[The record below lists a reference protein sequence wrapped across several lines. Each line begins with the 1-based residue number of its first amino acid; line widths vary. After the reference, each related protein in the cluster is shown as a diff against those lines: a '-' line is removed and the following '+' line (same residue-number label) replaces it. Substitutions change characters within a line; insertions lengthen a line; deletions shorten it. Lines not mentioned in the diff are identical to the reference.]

1 MCNDSLLSS
10 LTCWCPHIHPGL
22 RSCLQSETALEDLDQ
37 YPEEPEV
44 HKYLHKR
51 LMAFDLSTL
60 YELHYL
66 MITLGKASHG
76 ECRAGE
82 RGNGRDAVRRER
94 GGTGRRGAA
103 RQGKAWEEEAEA
115 KRIKSGDA

>member
-1 MCNDSLLSS
+1 MLSS
-10 LTCWCPHIHPGL
+10 RTCWCPQITPSL
-22 RSCLQSETALEDLDQ
+22 RCPSLPCRARLPLRIWTSTPPVPPPPPQSETALEDLDQ

-76 ECRAGE
+76 ECR
-82 RGNGRDAVRRER
+82 RRE
-94 GGTGRRGAA
+94 GE
-103 RQGKAWEEEAEA
+103 WEGC
-115 KRIKSGDA
+115 S

>member
-1 MCNDSLLSS
+1 MRVAVLCCATPSEPLYPWELRLHAQLSHLLVPPNS
-10 LTCWCPHIHPGL
+10 PQPPVPPPP
-22 RSCLQSETALEDLDQ
+22 LQSETALEDLDQ

-76 ECRAGE
+76 ECRQREGE
-82 RGNGRDAVRRER
+82 
-94 GGTGRRGAA
+94 
-103 RQGKAWEEEAEA
+103 WEGC
-115 KRIKSGDA
+115 S